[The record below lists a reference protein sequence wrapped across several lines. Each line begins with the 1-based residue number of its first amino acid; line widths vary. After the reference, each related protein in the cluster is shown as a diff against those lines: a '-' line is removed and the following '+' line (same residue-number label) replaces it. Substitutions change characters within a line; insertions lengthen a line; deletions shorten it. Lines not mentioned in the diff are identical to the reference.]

1 MAIFISSAAWLCRGG
16 AGTCK
21 CGPSIAGHDLNLEC
35 EQVLEG
41 GRSEALASLRER
53 AASGGSVADA
63 PRGDLHGFPLEV
75 FPAGARVSRAEADT
89 APKLAGS
96 VFNLLA
102 RRNRVLAP
110 QKLRFHADN
119 GDTNEKALSSLH

>member
-41 GRSEALASLRER
+41 GGSEALASGNVRPVEGAWQMLEEETFTASHLKSSQQGRGQAGLRR
-53 AASGGSVADA
+53 T
-63 PRGDLHGFPLEV
+63 P
-75 FPAGARVSRAEADT
+75 